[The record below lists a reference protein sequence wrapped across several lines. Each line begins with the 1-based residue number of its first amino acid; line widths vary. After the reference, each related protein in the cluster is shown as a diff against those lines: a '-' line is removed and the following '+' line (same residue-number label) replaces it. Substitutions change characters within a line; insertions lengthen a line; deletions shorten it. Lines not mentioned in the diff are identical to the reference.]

1 MKSFFDYLFENKK
14 TKKKQTPNQDEVT
27 EISEKHWFGPD
38 GRVINVTDSINREP
52 SNQVHHLHD
61 VVDYPER
68 FDTSAEELKKIHESD
83 YRELSTPKQT
93 SRRMANW
100 SSPIISHLA
109 KKGFIRGFN
118 YSYGTS
124 KSRVHKFSLTD
135 HAYSDEVGVERF
147 IKPLKTI
154 RKHILRTR
162 KYSDDPISVKIYGYN
177 ETDPINGT
185 HFDQELNS
193 IEAINHV
200 ISSRRK
206 SAERVIKPI
215 EVKPQELTQ
224 TQKLGALGKTP
235 PPGLTQAEWNA
246 KRLIE
251 MYYKILTKI

>member
-1 MKSFFDYLFENKK
+1 MKSFLTHLFENKK
-14 TKKKQTPNQDEVT
+14 TNSKSTEDQGEAS

-38 GRVINVTDSINREP
+38 GRVINVTNSKSRGSID
-52 SNQVHHLHD
+52 QVHHLHD
-61 VVDYPER
+61 VVDFPER

-100 SSPIISHLA
+100 SSAIISHLG

-118 YSYGTS
+118 YSYGTK

-135 HAYSDEVGVERF
+135 HAYSDETGVERF
-147 IKPLKTI
+147 VKPLKTI
-154 RKHILRTR
+154 RNHILRTR
-162 KYSDDPISVKIYGYN
+162 KHSEDPISVKIYGYD
-177 ETDPINGT
+177 EIDPINSK
-185 HFDQELNS
+185 HFDQELTS
-193 IEAINHV
+193 IEAIDHV
-200 ISSRRK
+200 ISSGK
-206 SAERVIKPI
+206 KPAERIIKPI
-215 EVKPQELTQ
+215 EVKSQELTQ

-251 MYYKILTKI
+251 MYYKILIKI